1 MSVPMIDF
9 WNACLE
15 RLKKLVSNTPSV
27 YRVWFSTMRVVD
39 WNPRTGRLKLMAPQ
53 AKVSMLR
60 SAYMNVIAK
69 VAEQEA
75 GRPVSVSIEV
85 EENLCQDPD
94 AVPPPE
100 DGRGRP
106 KPELTRREDMGLIAR
121 FTFDTY
127 VSGTA
132 NQLAV
137 AAAQHVA
144 ATPGSTY
151 NPLYIYGGV
160 GLGKTHLM
168 QAIGHK
174 FLDLHPNGRVRCVA
188 AQNFINEYTQAVR
201 ESSSKGPSVLEQ
213 FDERYRN
220 LDLLLIDDVQS
231 LSGAKGSQ
239 AQFFR
244 AFEALVPH
252 NKQVVLT
259 SDTYAKGLKEIE
271 PRLVSRLSQGLTV
284 AIEPPE
290 YEMRLAILQNKAQ
303 RLGIDFP
310 FDVASFIAKRLKS
323 NIRELEG
330 ALQQVVAFLEFQ
342 PLDERT
348 ITVETVRR
356 VLRDRLEASEG
367 YITIETIQKT
377 VADYYKIKVADM
389 HSKRR
394 PANIALP
401 RQVAM
406 YLAKQMTNKS
416 LVEIGES
423 FGGRDHA
430 TVLHA
435 VRKIEKE
442 RHGRADLN
450 HELHVLEQM
459 IRG

>member
-1 MSVPMIDF
+1 MNDF
-9 WNACLE
+9 WTACLE
-15 RLKKLVSNTPSV
+15 RLKEIVAATPSI
-27 YRVWFSTMRVVD
+27 YRLWISTITVVD
-39 WNPRTGRLKLMAPQ
+39 WNPKTGRLKLAAPQ
-53 AKVSMLR
+53 QKVQLIR
-60 SAYMNVIAK
+60 QAYTKIIQQAAGT
-69 VAEQEA
+69 VAGRTVTVTFVSEEDAEKQEA
-75 GRPVSVSIEV
+75 PAAPAPAPAPARAKGKAAT
-85 EENLCQDPD
+85 D
-94 AVPPPE
+94 
-100 DGRGRP
+100 
-106 KPELTRREDMGLIAR
+106 RESMGLIER

-127 VSGTA
+127 VSGSA

-144 ATPGSTY
+144 STPGHSY

-174 FLDLHPNGRVRCVA
+174 YLDLHPSAKVRCVT

-201 ESSSKGPSVLEQ
+201 ESGAKGPGVLEQ

-259 SDTYAKGLKEIE
+259 SDTYARGLKDIE
-271 PRLVSRLSQGLTV
+271 PRLVSRLAQGLTV

-310 FDVASFIAKRLKS
+310 TDVASFIAKRLKS

-330 ALQQVVAFLEFQ
+330 ALQQVVAYLQFQ
-342 PLDERT
+342 PQDERM
-348 ITVETVRR
+348 ITVDMVKR
-356 VLRDRLEASEG
+356 VLRDRLEASDG
-367 YITIETIQKT
+367 YITIEAIQKT
-377 VADYYKIKVADM
+377 VADYYKLKVADM

-394 PANIALP
+394 PANIARP
-401 RQVAM
+401 RQIAM
-406 YLAKQMTNKS
+406 YLSKQMTNKS

-435 VRKIEKE
+435 VRKIEQE
-442 RHGRADLN
+442 RASKADLN